1 MKISANKNQKFIENF
16 KKGLKR
22 PNDIFP
28 YIYGRYKSSKNNKE
42 TEKIRK
48 KINQENLIWHFCT
61 PKSASSYLVHL
72 LNLNNNKHISSIQY
86 YYDRDQV
93 SDFFFLFNKIQEQ
106 KFNNTKF
113 TTVNHQHTIYDSF
126 LEKYISEKHTV
137 IIQFRNIYK
146 TVLSLKDYIISENVM
161 NNNSFARWDPEKYN
175 DKDIL
180 KLLIFN
186 YVPFHV
192 NFIKTWVESKIR
204 GKKIFINYESFI
216 KNEKHYL
223 EKFFIGYD
231 KKNIIVPEREK
242 IDKKSLKF
250 KLGTKRE
257 NTLSVDE
264 KKLIDEIVDIHTKHS
279 DPIIK
284 SLIYEKS

>member
-231 KKNIIVPEREK
+231 KKNIIVPEIEK
-242 IDKKSLKF
+242 IEKRVIKF
-250 KLGTKRE
+250 NLGSKRE

>member
-1 MKISANKNQKFIENF
+1 M
-16 KKGLKR
+16 
-22 PNDIFP
+22 
-28 YIYGRYKSSKNNKE
+28 
-42 TEKIRK
+42 
-48 KINQENLIWHFCT
+48 
-61 PKSASSYLVHL
+61 
-72 LNLNNNKHISSIQY
+72 
-86 YYDRDQV
+86 
-93 SDFFFLFNKIQEQ
+93 
-106 KFNNTKF
+106 
-113 TTVNHQHTIYDSF
+113 
-126 LEKYISEKHTV
+126 
-137 IIQFRNIYK
+137 
-146 TVLSLKDYIISENVM
+146 SLKDFFISNNIT
-161 NNNSFARWDPEKYN
+161 NNNSFANWDHEKYN

-192 NFIKTWVESKIR
+192 NFIKTWVESKIK

-223 EKFFIGYD
+223 EKIFIGYD
-231 KKNIIVPEREK
+231 KKNIIVPEIEK
-242 IDKKSLKF
+242 IEKRVIKF
-250 KLGTKRE
+250 NLGSKRE

>member
-28 YIYGRYKSSKNNKE
+28 YIYQRYKSWKNNKE
-42 TEKIRK
+42 TKKIRK

-72 LNLNNNKHISSIQY
+72 LILNNKKYVSSIPY
-86 YYDRDQV
+86 YGDRQQV
-93 SDFFFLFNKIQEQ
+93 SDFSLLFNRIQVQ
-106 KFNNTKF
+106 KFKNRKW

-126 LEKYISEKHTV
+126 LDKYISEKHIV

-146 TVLSLKDYIISENVM
+146 TLLSLKDYIISKNIM
-161 NNNSFARWDPEKYN
+161 NNNPFARWDPEKYY

-223 EKFFIGYD
+223 EKILIGYD
-231 KKNIIVPEREK
+231 KKNIIVPEIEK
-242 IDKKSLKF
+242 IEKRVIKLN
-250 KLGTKRE
+250 LGTKRE

-264 KKLIDEIVDIHTKHS
+264 KKLIDEIVDIHIKHS

>member
-1 MKISANKNQKFIENF
+1 MIENL

-28 YIYGRYKSSKNNKE
+28 YIYQRYKRWKNNKE
-42 TEKIRK
+42 TEKIKK

-72 LNLNNNKHISSIQY
+72 LKLNNKKHVSSIPY
-86 YYDRDQV
+86 WSDRKQV
-93 SDFFFLFNKIQEQ
+93 SDFSFLFNRIEEQ
-106 KFNNTKF
+106 KFKNSKW
-113 TTVNHQHTIYDSF
+113 TTVHHQHTVYDSF
-126 LEKYISEKHTV
+126 LEKYISEKHIV

-146 TVLSLKDYIISENVM
+146 TLLSLKDFIISKNII
-161 NNNSFARWDPEKYN
+161 NNNPFAIWDHEKYN

-223 EKFFIGYD
+223 EKIFIGND
-231 KKNIIVPEREK
+231 KKNIIVPEIEK
-242 IDKKSLKF
+242 INKKVIKLN
-250 KLGTKRE
+250 LGTKRE

-264 KKLIDEIVDIHTKHS
+264 KKLIDEIVDIHTIHS
-279 DPIIK
+279 DPIIE

>member
-216 KNEKHYL
+216 KNEKNYL
-223 EKFFIGYD
+223 EKILIGYD
-231 KKNIIVPEREK
+231 KKNIIVPEIEK
-242 IDKKSLKF
+242 IEKRVIKF
-250 KLGTKRE
+250 NLGSKRE

>member
-22 PNDIFP
+22 PNYIFP
-28 YIYGRYKSSKNNKE
+28 YIYQRYKSWKNNKE

-72 LNLNNNKHISSIQY
+72 LILNNKKHASSIPY
-86 YYDRDQV
+86 WSDRQQV
-93 SDFFFLFNKIQEQ
+93 SDFSFLFNSIEGQ
-106 KFNNTKF
+106 KFKNSKW
-113 TTVNHQHTIYDSF
+113 TTVHHQLTVYDSF
-126 LEKYISEKHTV
+126 LEKYISEKHIA

-146 TVLSLKDYIISENVM
+146 TLLSLKDYIISTNII
-161 NNNSFARWDPEKYN
+161 NNNSWVKWDHEKYN

-192 NFIKTWVESKIR
+192 KFIKTWVESKIR

-223 EKFFIGYD
+223 EKIFIGYD
-231 KKNIIVPEREK
+231 KKNIIVPEIEK
-242 IDKKSLKF
+242 IDKKSIKLN
-250 KLGTKRE
+250 LGTKRE

-264 KKLIDEIVDIHTKHS
+264 KKLIDEIVDIYTKHS

>member
-1 MKISANKNQKFIENF
+1 MIENL

-28 YIYGRYKSSKNNKE
+28 YIYQRYKRWKNNKE

-61 PKSASSYLVHL
+61 PKSASSYLVYL
-72 LNLNNNKHISSIQY
+72 LVLNNKKHVSSIPY
-86 YYDRDQV
+86 WSDRQQV
-93 SDFFFLFNKIQEQ
+93 SDFSFLYNRIEEQ
-106 KFNNTKF
+106 KFRMVEHKF
-113 TTVNHQHTIYDSF
+113 KINKWTTVHHQHTVYDSF
-126 LEKYISEKHTV
+126 LEKYISEKHIV

-146 TVLSLKDYIISENVM
+146 SILSLKDYIISENIINKNFFVM
-161 NNNSFARWDPEKYN
+161 WDHEKYN

-192 NFIKTWVESKIR
+192 KFIKTWVESKIR

-223 EKFFIGYD
+223 EKIFIRYD
-231 KKNIIVPEREK
+231 KKNIIVPEKEK
-242 IDKKSLKF
+242 IDKKSIKLN
-250 KLGTKRE
+250 LGTKRE

>member
-1 MKISANKNQKFIENF
+1 MIENL

-28 YIYGRYKSSKNNKE
+28 YIYQRYKRWKNNKE

-61 PKSASSYLVHL
+61 PKSASSYLVYL
-72 LNLNNNKHISSIQY
+72 LVLNNKKHVSSIPY
-86 YYDRDQV
+86 WSDRQQV
-93 SDFFFLFNKIQEQ
+93 SNFSFLFNMIEEQ
-106 KFNNTKF
+106 KFKNNKW
-113 TTVNHQHTIYDSF
+113 TTVHHQHTVYDSF
-126 LEKYISEKHTV
+126 LEKYISDKHIV

-146 TVLSLKDYIISENVM
+146 TLLSLKDYIISENM
-161 NNNSFARWDPEKYN
+161 TNKNSFVMWDHEKYN

-186 YVPFHV
+186 YLPFHV
-192 NFIKTWVESKIR
+192 KFIKTWVESKIR

-223 EKFFIGYD
+223 EKLFIGYD
-231 KKNIIVPEREK
+231 KKNIIVPEKEK
-242 IDKKSLKF
+242 IDKKSVKLN
-250 KLGTKRE
+250 LGTKRE

>member
-1 MKISANKNQKFIENF
+1 MKISANKIQKFIENF
-16 KKGLKR
+16 KKGVKR

-28 YIYGRYKSSKNNKE
+28 YIYHLYKPWKNNKE
-42 TEKIRK
+42 TKKIRK

-61 PKSASSYLVHL
+61 PKSASSYLVYL
-72 LNLNNNKHISSIQY
+72 LKLNNKKSVSSIQCY
-86 YYDRDQV
+86 SDRKQV
-93 SDFFFLFNKIQEQ
+93 SDFSFLFNRIKEE
-106 KFNNTKF
+106 KFKNRKW
-113 TTVNHQHTIYDSF
+113 TTVDHQHTICDNI
-126 LEKYISEKHTV
+126 LDQYISEKHIV

-146 TVLSLKDYIISENVM
+146 TLLSLKDFIISENII
-161 NNNSFARWDPEKYN
+161 NDNPFARWDHKKYN

-192 NFIKTWVESKIR
+192 NFIKNWVERKIR
-204 GKKIFINYESFI
+204 GKKIFINYENFI

-223 EKFFIGYD
+223 KKIFIGYD
-231 KKNIIVPEREK
+231 KKNIIVPEIEK
-242 IDKKSLKF
+242 INKREIKLN
-250 KLGTKRE
+250 LGTKRE
-257 NTLSVDE
+257 NTLSVDDE
-264 KKLIDEIVDIHTKHS
+264 KLIDEIVDIHTKHS